1 MQNKF
6 VGSRWFYGLCCM
18 VLFGIETLIAL
29 YVHDAVIRPYV
40 GDMLVVVLVYCF
52 VRIFINRPW
61 RGLPLCVFLFAV
73 LVEVM
78 QYFQAA
84 ELLGLQDNMV
94 ARVVLGSVFD
104 WNDIFCYA
112 VGCLPLFFIK
122 R

>member
-1 MQNKF
+1 
-6 VGSRWFYGLCCM
+6 M
-18 VLFGIETLIAL
+18 VLFSIETLIAL
-29 YVHDAVIRPYV
+29 YVHDTVIRPYV

-84 ELLGLQDNMV
+84 ELLGLQDNTV

-104 WNDIFCYA
+104 WNDILCYA